1 MALKTVKICDDEKRH
16 QLARELN
23 TLNKFLIE
31 GTIAD
36 EFPCKY
42 IVGYYD
48 VYCEDMNVYVCLEY
62 MDNGSLQDQ
71 LDKNIKLS
79 EPAVAAIA
87 YQSLSGLAFLNEKK
101 IIHRD
106 LKPANILLN
115 KKGEVKLSD
124 FGTAKDEDIG
134 HTFLGTIMFMSPE
147 RIQGKEHSFST
158 DIWSLGIIIYQIA
171 TGKYPYD
178 TERKSIFYIIFYRWF
193 LGN

>member
-178 TERKSIFYIIFYRWF
+178 TERKSIFYIFYRWF